1 MSQKDVVIEQLYQV
15 IDQKTQ
21 VALDNQTKI
30 DKLTREVAGARL

>member
-21 VALDNQTKI
+21 GSQWTIKL
-30 DKLTREVAGARL
+30 KLTN